1 MGINN
6 CCKLIGSKYKKM
18 YFCRK
23 YNKLMV
29 NIDEFIVKVEEEFED
44 LQNGALKSNSIIKE
58 HFNWDSIN
66 ALIFIAH
73 INVEYG
79 VVINAEDLVNSI
91 TIQDLFDIVKS
102 REGVTK

>member
-6 CCKLIGSKYKKM
+6 YCKLIGSKYKKM

-23 YNKLMV
+23 YTQAMV

-44 LQNGALKSNSIIKE
+44 LQNGALKPDSVIRE

-73 INVEYG
+73 INVEYE
-79 VVINAEDLVNSI
+79 VVINAEDLVKSI

-102 REGVTK
+102 RTEVT